1 MRKYMKLLSS
11 KTKVKCIGITL
22 LAFASSYLASA
33 WPVHLSNIYT
43 DVVDGK
49 IHDLSTAM
57 RAVIIFGGIYLAAEV
72 ITITRRV
79 LLDRT
84 IATHE
89 AEIRE
94 WSVEK
99 LLKMPVAYYTG
110 GLSAER
116 TAQLNQAVAGF
127 SHLLKICCN
136 DIFSTTLIA
145 LCTLLQ
151 VAVKVPALIT
161 VTVALYLVFSILISV
176 LQIRSQNGIR
186 ERIIGQKNALDGLI
200 CQSIMNLELIRS
212 LNACSYEK
220 SRLRPDILLISRTE
234 KTHHKYMGFYDC
246 CKQTCKIVFQILV
259 ILLSVILVTKGR
271 MNPGD
276 VVAVS
281 LLFQQLVKPIDEVY
295 RFMDETSAALI
306 KSKTLLEITDSAAD
320 PVFDIPASRKGITG
334 SGITLEN
341 VVITNPEKSSPLAYY
356 TDLHIPGGTTVALR
370 GKNGCGKTTLM
381 RALTRYFPCVN
392 GRITLFGRDLGSF
405 SQKEL
410 TDRLFYAPQKAHF
423 FAGTIMD
430 NLLYGL
436 ERRVT
441 EAEMIEAL
449 QKACMMDVLRRKVG
463 TGDGLDDADVLR
475 YRIGEGGA
483 GLSGGEGQRL
493 TFARA
498 FLRNPSM
505 FIFDESTSN
514 MDLTTESM
522 VLGNLEAYA
531 RHIGAGIIYISHE
544 ESVVSRCSEVIY
556 LDNQIHALPKSA

>member
-1 MRKYMKLLSS
+1 MRKYLKLLSC
-11 KTKVKCIGITL
+11 KTKVKCLGITL

-33 WPVHLSNIYT
+33 WPVRLGNIYT
-43 DVVDGK
+43 DVVEGR
-49 IHDLSTAM
+49 IHDLSNAM
-57 RAVIIFGGIYLAAEV
+57 RAVLIFGGIYLAAEV

-136 DIFSTTLIA
+136 DIFATILIA
-145 LCTLLQ
+145 LCTLFQ
-151 VAVKVPALIT
+151 VAVKAPALIT
-161 VTVALYLVFSILISV
+161 VVVALYLICSILISA

-200 CQSIMNLELIRS
+200 CQSILNLELIRS

-220 SRLRPDILLISRTE
+220 ARLRPDILLISRTE

-246 CKQTCKIVFQILV
+246 CKQACKIAFQILV
-259 ILLSVILVTKGR
+259 ILLSVVLVTKGR
-271 MNPGD
+271 MSPGD

-281 LLFQQLVKPIDEVY
+281 MLFQQLVKPIDEVY

-306 KSKTLLEITDSAAD
+306 KSKTLLEITDSAGD
-320 PVFDIPASRKGITG
+320 PVFDIPASRKGITDN
-334 SGITLEN
+334 GITLEN
-341 VVITNPEKSSPLAYY
+341 VVITDPGKSIPLAYY

-381 RALTRYFPCVN
+381 RALTRYFPCIN
-392 GRITLFGRDLGSF
+392 GRITLFGRNLDSF
-405 SQKEL
+405 SQQEL

-449 QKACMMDVLRRKVG
+449 QKACLMDVLRRKVG
-463 TGDGLDDADVLR
+463 SANGLDDADVLR
-475 YRIGEGGA
+475 YRIGEGVCA
-483 GLSGGEGQRL
+483 LLCSIFCLSHL
-493 TFARA
+493 SCDF
-498 FLRNPSM
+498 NPVKVKAETELSAAY
-505 FIFDESTSN
+505 FDAAKE
-514 MDLTTESM
+514 
-522 VLGNLEAYA
+522 
-531 RHIGAGIIYISHE
+531 
-544 ESVVSRCSEVIY
+544 VVEKVS
-556 LDNQIHALPKSA
+556 KS

>member
-1 MRKYMKLLSS
+1 MRKYLKLLSS
-11 KTKVKCIGITL
+11 KTKVKCLGITL

-33 WPVHLSNIYT
+33 WPVRLSNIYT
-43 DVVDGK
+43 DVVNGK

-89 AEIRE
+89 AELRE

-259 ILLSVILVTKGR
+259 ILLSVVLVTKGR
-271 MNPGD
+271 MTTVD

-281 LLFQQLVKPIDEVY
+281 LLFQQLVKPLDEVY
-295 RFMDETSAALI
+295 RVMDEASAALI
-306 KSKTLLEITDSAAD
+306 CRAGLATGDQLVIILFIPHIHHMIGGNQFPLRSFVCLRNSVSSRLEHGAECFILQSRLRNATNIPCGSIGFFIMKTVNISIMRSLTTKFRCLIVHHLQKCIDTSTYMYCHYHCRVRSRCYHYTVKKVFKGDLLTGFQIHTQNADRHLVQHAAGHRDHLIQIAVFQGHQRGHHLDHACRIDLPIRIPCIEHGSA
-320 PVFDIPASRKGITG
+320 VQLIEYCRLRSLYHFFFLTKGHGRIH
-334 SGITLEN
+334 
-341 VVITNPEKSSPLAYY
+341 A
-356 TDLHIPGGTTVALR
+356 VAAVGHR
-370 GKNGCGKTTLM
+370 RFTGCGKS
-381 RALTRYFPCVN
+381 
-392 GRITLFGRDLGSF
+392 G
-405 SQKEL
+405 
-410 TDRLFYAPQKAHF
+410 YA
-423 FAGTIMD
+423 
-430 NLLYGL
+430 
-436 ERRVT
+436 
-441 EAEMIEAL
+441 
-449 QKACMMDVLRRKVG
+449 
-463 TGDGLDDADVLR
+463 
-475 YRIGEGGA
+475 
-483 GLSGGEGQRL
+483 
-493 TFARA
+493 
-498 FLRNPSM
+498 
-505 FIFDESTSN
+505 
-514 MDLTTESM
+514 
-522 VLGNLEAYA
+522 
-531 RHIGAGIIYISHE
+531 
-544 ESVVSRCSEVIY
+544 
-556 LDNQIHALPKSA
+556 

>member
-1 MRKYMKLLSS
+1 MRKYLKLLSN
-11 KTKVKCIGITL
+11 KTKVKCLGITL

-33 WPVHLSNIYT
+33 WPVRLGNIYT
-43 DVVDGK
+43 DIVDGR
-49 IHDLSTAM
+49 IRSLSTAI
-57 RAVIIFGGIYLAAEV
+57 RAVLIFGGIYLAAEV
-72 ITITRRV
+72 ITIVRRV

-94 WSVEK
+94 WCVGK

-110 GLSAER
+110 GMSAER

-136 DIFSTTLIA
+136 DIFATTLIA
-145 LCTLLQ
+145 LCTLFRM
-151 VAVKVPALIT
+151 AVKTPSLIT
-161 VTVALYLVFSILISV
+161 SVVALYLLCSILISV

-186 ERIIGQKNALDGLI
+186 ERIIGQKNTLDGLI
-200 CQSIMNLELIRS
+200 CQSILNLELIRS
-212 LNACSYEK
+212 LNASSYEK
-220 SRLRPDILLISRTE
+220 ARLRPDILQISKTE

-246 CKQTCKIVFQILV
+246 CKQACKITFQILV
-259 ILLSVILVTKGR
+259 LLLSVVLVTKGR
-271 MNPGD
+271 MSPGD

-281 LLFQQLVKPIDEVY
+281 MLFQQLVKPIDEVY

-306 KSKTLLEITDSAAD
+306 KSKTLLEITDSAGD
-320 PVFDIPASRKGITG
+320 PVFDIPELRKGINDN
-334 SGITLEN
+334 GIALEN
-341 VVITNPEKSSPLAYY
+341 VVITNPEKSIPLAYY
-356 TDLHIPGGTTVALR
+356 KDLRIPGGTTVALR

-381 RALTRYFPCVN
+381 RALTRYFPCTG

-405 SQKEL
+405 SQQEL

-423 FAGTIMD
+423 FAGTVMD
-430 NLLYGL
+430 NLVYGL
-436 ERRVT
+436 ERRAT

-449 QKACMMDVLRRKVG
+449 QKACLIDVLRKKVSSA
-463 TGDGLDDADVLR
+463 DLLDDDDVLR

-498 FLRNPSM
+498 FLRNPNM

-514 MDLTTESM
+514 MDPETESI
-522 VLGNLEAYA
+522 VLGNLEAHA
-531 RHIGAGIIYISHE
+531 RRIGAGVVYISHE
-544 ESVVSRCSEVIY
+544 ESVVARCSEVIY
-556 LDNQIHALPKSA
+556 LDNHIHILQKSA